1 MHAHHHRRLQSQ
13 SALLLSCN
21 NGLCYYIISHN
32 KDRSSKQDKTKS
44 LHIVTIIP
52 PKEMSATETTE
63 LAGEYSAC
71 TTSYYP
77 HFNFA
82 RLLIKESNT
91 FPFHILLGYDC
102 VTVTKTPQSPAKG
115 STISLRSL
123 FDALPKF
130 CAGEME
136 MCMEDELNDTFL
148 VSDSDSVDFFIPEEH
163 ADCKQ

>member
-1 MHAHHHRRLQSQ
+1 M
-13 SALLLSCN
+13 
-21 NGLCYYIISHN
+21 LCYISHN

-52 PKEMSATETTE
+52 PKEMSATETE

-77 HFNFA
+77 HFNIA

-91 FPFHILLGYDC
+91 FPFNILLGYDC
-102 VTVTKTPQSPAKG
+102 VTVAKTPQSPAKG

-148 VSDSDSVDFFIPEEH
+148 FSDSDSVDFLPIPEEH